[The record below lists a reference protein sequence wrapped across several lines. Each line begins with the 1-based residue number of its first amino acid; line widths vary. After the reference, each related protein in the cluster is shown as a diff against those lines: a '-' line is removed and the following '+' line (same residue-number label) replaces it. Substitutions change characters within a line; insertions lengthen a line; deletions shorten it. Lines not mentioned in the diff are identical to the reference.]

1 MIQISKEQF
10 DKLAKAKLLDYSK
23 ANKNFTVVNRNKKSK
38 RKKYY
43 VTALRSIL
51 SFLDIKE

>member
-1 MIQISKEQF
+1 MIQITREEFERLKE
-10 DKLAKAKLLDYSK
+10 ANLLDYSK
-23 ANKNFTVVNRNKKSK
+23 ANRNFTIVNRNKKGK

-51 SFLDIKE
+51 KFLEIKV